1 MNDEW
6 LTHAGNILLP
16 CLLKSF
22 GKEKKGNLSVS
33 FQHGLAS
40 LMHTNT
46 NLCSKCS
53 LTRQKSDSGF
63 KGVFFVF
70 WWRSKCD
77 VLISLQAALLPVFLY
92 LLYNYTRSHLIQA
105 KCCKSSLQKWTLL
118 CLPRNNFCLTPF
130 SSTAKMLMCPPAATQ
145 TGFKLYFSIWYIIF
159 ALHFKPNEQL
169 GDWAVLEAPAN
180 WSKHSRLYAA
190 VIWLQC

>member
-1 MNDEW
+1 MIFNWNHEQSWSEPAFFSLWMMSDW
-6 LTHAGNILLP
+6 HMLAIFCCHVYWSHL
-16 CLLKSF
+16 
-22 GKEKKGNLSVS
+22 EKKKKWNLSVS

-46 NLCSKCS
+46 NLCCKCS

-118 CLPRNNFCLTPF
+118 CLPRNNFC
-130 SSTAKMLMCPPAATQ
+130 
-145 TGFKLYFSIWYIIF
+145 
-159 ALHFKPNEQL
+159 
-169 GDWAVLEAPAN
+169 
-180 WSKHSRLYAA
+180 
-190 VIWLQC
+190 